1 MASPVRI
8 RTVQNENNIKINFTI
23 KKDGRI
29 ESLLGAIILLQFT
42 GKNTGNVMY
51 RECTIT
57 DASAAECI
65 YVLTDE
71 DLSMVDNYQTEIEV
85 EYPNGTK
92 LISQNP
98 IVLTVLPE
106 IVENQE

>member
-23 KKDGRI
+23 RKDGRI
-29 ESLLGAIILLQFT
+29 ESLLGATILLQFT
-42 GKNTGNVMY
+42 GKNTENIMY
-51 RECTIT
+51 RQCTIT

-65 YVLTDE
+65 YILTDE
-71 DLSMVDNYQTEIEV
+71 DLSVVDSYKTELEV
-85 EYPNGTK
+85 EYPNETR
-92 LISQNP
+92 LIKQNP

-106 IVENQE
+106 IVENE

>member
-1 MASPVRI
+1 MATPKKIS
-8 RTVQNENNIKINFTI
+8 TVEGENNIKLIFTI
-23 KKDGRI
+23 KKDGII
-29 ESLLGAIILLQFT
+29 ESLLGATILLQFT
-42 GKNTGNVMY
+42 GKNTGNIMY
-51 RECTIT
+51 RQCTIT

-65 YVLTDE
+65 YILTEE
-71 DLSMVDNYQTEIEV
+71 DLSVVDNYMTELEI

>member
-8 RTVQNENNIKINFTI
+8 NTVQNENNIKLIFTI

-29 ESLLGAIILLQFT
+29 ESLLGAVILLQFT
-42 GKNTGNVMY
+42 GKNTGNIMY
-51 RECTIT
+51 RQCTIT

-65 YVLTDE
+65 YILTE
-71 DLSMVDNYQTEIEV
+71 NDLSVVDNYQTELEV

-92 LISQNP
+92 LKRQNP
-98 IVLTVLPE
+98 IVLTVVSE
-106 IVENQE
+106 IVENQ